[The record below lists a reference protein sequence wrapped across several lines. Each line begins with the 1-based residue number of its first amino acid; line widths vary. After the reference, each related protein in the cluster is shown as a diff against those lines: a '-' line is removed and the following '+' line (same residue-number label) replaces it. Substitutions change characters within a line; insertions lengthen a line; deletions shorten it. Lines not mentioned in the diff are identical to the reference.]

1 MPTKMKFEK
10 ALSRLEE
17 IVENLEQG
25 KSTLDE
31 AIAAF
36 EEGISLAK
44 QCSEKLDEAEKKVK
58 KLVKTSEGFQLDL
71 LEGEDL

>member
-1 MPTKMKFEK
+1 MPAKVKFEK

-25 KSTLDE
+25 KGSLDE

-36 EEGISLAK
+36 EEGIGLAR
-44 QCSEKLDEAEKKVK
+44 QCSEKLDEAEKKIK
-58 KLVKTSEGFQLDL
+58 KLIKTDTGFQLDL
-71 LEGEDL
+71 LEGEDI

>member
-1 MPTKMKFEK
+1 MPAKMKFEK